1 MSPRPQQHDYE
12 QFWERLADKLGD
24 DQPTNWLAVAYTVA
38 FWATLFAVI
47 FFGFWIATDLSLNPV
62 EVRP

>member
-1 MSPRPQQHDYE
+1 MDNREHL
-12 QFWERLADKLGD
+12 WERLAERLGE
-24 DQPTNWLAVAYTVA
+24 PTNWLAVAYTVA

-62 EVRP
+62 EVR